1 MLDRFLATVFY
12 VFHSKFVIIPNPLD
26 EPNQLPTLLCHGSI
40 EINLNIKIEQDIRV
54 KVEREIDDLLR
65 ENEDLF

>member
-1 MLDRFLATVFY
+1 MHSTVSKWRLAPTVAILA
-12 VFHSKFVIIPNPLD
+12 VAAACQPTVKLAAPEEPIVID
-26 EPNQLPTLLCHGSI
+26 V
-40 EINLNIKIEQDIRV
+40 NIKIEQDIRV

>member
-1 MLDRFLATVFY
+1 VILERALLSVVLVPAILALAGACQPTVKL
-12 VFHSKFVIIPNPLD
+12 VAPEEPIVIDI
-26 EPNQLPTLLCHGSI
+26 
-40 EINLNIKIEQDIRV
+40 NIKIEQDVRV